1 MGRILQQYVD
11 IKRDTVVASLID
23 SDLNELKLAAGK
35 FLHDA
40 TIVGGKAIGA
50 SFFKWLSS
58 FAAIGEVGEWIAFV
72 TVVLR
77 LFFPRHFPGM
87 LNCL

>member
-11 IKRDTVVASLID
+11 MKRDTVVASLID
-23 SDLNELKLAAGK
+23 SDLNELKLAAKK

-40 TIVGGKAIGA
+40 TLLGGRAIGP

-58 FAAIGEVGEWIAFV
+58 FAA
-72 TVVLR
+72 
-77 LFFPRHFPGM
+77 M
-87 LNCL
+87 